1 MIGRYGSPAVVSKI
15 TATANP
21 RLKELARK
29 RCPGKHAASALRR
42 GDRTGESLLEVLHAS
57 GAWVL
62 LRLVQGT

>member
-29 RCPGKHAASALRR
+29 RCAGKHAASALRR
-42 GDRTGESLLEVLHAS
+42 GDWIGESLLEVPQAS
-57 GAWVL
+57 WTRVP
-62 LRLVQGT
+62 LRLVQGS